1 MVGAPASKNENGNVF
16 EDLSGID
23 SSVSDNPYVSLIDAS
38 GNDPTEIQA
47 RYTKH
52 REARNGAQKKKFIDD
67 KSKVIIDPTLY
78 RLVHPEQ
85 YPDFA
90 DERHCLVF
98 WARPP
103 AGLRSLIGEIQQQL
117 LTVAPRLWLMP
128 IECLHMTALEI
139 DFART
144 AEEIDGIIKTM
155 SEKIPEITD
164 YPSTHRARLIKP
176 MLSYDTAAIALS
188 FVPAAGESLPD
199 GRQESEDTYTY
210 HHLRRDLYGLSKSTG
225 VEVASRYVVPSAHL
239 TIARF
244 ITQTDISVSEDDET
258 PDPLKVH
265 KLFDR
270 IEMINADLRERYWP
284 GEHQGIKA
292 GGEWMVGQEKG
303 LDCRKG
309 TLWEAFVSVST
320 VLALIPA
327 RKAKRA
333 DAHVQESTAVK
344 MVNVPKTRRTYC
356 KGKDCKKHTQHK
368 VTQYKAGKASLFAQ
382 GKRRYDRKQSGY
394 GGQTKPVFH
403 KKAKTTKKV
412 VLRLEC
418 TACKTKA
425 QLALKRC
432 KHFELG
438 GDKKTKG
445 AALVF

>member
-1 MVGAPASKNENGNVF
+1 
-16 EDLSGID
+16 
-23 SSVSDNPYVSLIDAS
+23 
-38 GNDPTEIQA
+38 
-47 RYTKH
+47 
-52 REARNGAQKKKFIDD
+52 
-67 KSKVIIDPTLY
+67 
-78 RLVHPEQ
+78 
-85 YPDFA
+85 
-90 DERHCLVF
+90 
-98 WARPP
+98 
-103 AGLRSLIGEIQQQL
+103 
-117 LTVAPRLWLMP
+117 
-128 IECLHMTALEI
+128 MTALEI
-139 DFART
+139 DFSRT
-144 AEEIDGIIKTM
+144 AGEIDEIVNNM
-155 SEKIPEITD
+155 SSRIPEITD
-164 YPSTHRARLIKP
+164 YPLNHRARLVKP

-188 FVPAAGESLPD
+188 FVPAAGELPPD
-199 GRQESEDTYTY
+199 ERQSSEDNYTY
-210 HHLRRDLYGLSKSTG
+210 HHLRRDLYGLSRSIG

-244 ITQTDISVSEDDET
+244 VTPNDISMSEQNET
-258 PDPLKVH
+258 PDPLKVQ
-265 KLFDR
+265 KLLDG
-270 IEMINADLRERYWP
+270 IEMINTELRDRYWP
-284 GEHQGIKA
+284 KDNQYVKA
-292 GGEWMVGQEKG
+292 GGEWIVGQEKG

-309 TLWEAFVSVST
+309 TLWYGGGET
-320 VLALIPA
+320 VRL
-327 RKAKRA
+327 
-333 DAHVQESTAVK
+333 AVK

-418 TACKTKA
+418 TQCKTKA